1 MNNDERGYEMA
12 IENIERQLTE
22 RFFQHMELLQAIK
35 ALGITEEVRAKVD
48 ELAKENFVPQ
58 SEHGLHL
65 FDIDENGERTI
76 PKYRGGYY
84 EMPIFWRDD
93 IEQKAWKIAK
103 ESIPPHAKWEP
114 GKIKPSRRHPMQL
127 FSE

>member
-58 SEHGLHL
+58 IEHGLHL
-65 FDIDENGERTI
+65 FDIDEMVKERYLSIEADITKCLSSGGTI
-76 PKYRGGYY
+76 
-84 EMPIFWRDD
+84 
-93 IEQKAWKIAK
+93 
-103 ESIPPHAKWEP
+103 
-114 GKIKPSRRHPMQL
+114 
-127 FSE
+127 

>member
-1 MNNDERGYEMA
+1 MNNDERGYERA
-12 IENIERQLTE
+12 IENIDRQLTE

-65 FDIDENGERTI
+65 FDIDENGDRTT
-76 PKYRGGYY
+76 PRYLGGYY

-103 ESIPPHAKWEP
+103 ERVP
-114 GKIKPSRRHPMQL
+114 GNRKPSRRHPMQL
-127 FSE
+127 FEE

>member
-1 MNNDERGYEMA
+1 MA

-103 ESIPPHAKWEP
+103 ERVP
-114 GKIKPSRRHPMQL
+114 GNRKPSRPNAVIRRINTDHGT
-127 FSE
+127 

>member
-1 MNNDERGYEMA
+1 MNNDERGYERA
-12 IENIERQLTE
+12 IENIDRQLTE

-48 ELAKENFVPQ
+48 ELAEENFVPQ

-103 ESIPPHAKWEP
+103 ERVA
-114 GKIKPSRRHPMQL
+114 GNRKPSRRHPMQI
-127 FSE
+127 FEE